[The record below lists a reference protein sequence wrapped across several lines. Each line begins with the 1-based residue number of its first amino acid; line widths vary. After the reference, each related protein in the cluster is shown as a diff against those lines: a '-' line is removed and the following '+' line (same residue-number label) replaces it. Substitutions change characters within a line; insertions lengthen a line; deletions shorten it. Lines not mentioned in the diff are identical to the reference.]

1 MPRVPI
7 GSKLDEGSLKK
18 VTDANRIYDVPQISE
33 IWMWFKIKLPINVTI
48 QGPTK
53 SLPLLTLIL
62 VTLLL

>member
-33 IWMWFKIKLPINVTI
+33 I
-48 QGPTK
+48 
-53 SLPLLTLIL
+53 
-62 VTLLL
+62 